1 MSEPDLELAGPS
13 EAEWLSLVREVS
25 ADNTRYFSEN
35 QLYCRYARGKVVV
48 TRYISRRGKL
58 GLILIAVG
66 LLIWVY
72 GLKRDWGLT
81 LVLGIATTLTGVAQ
95 VGAGVVTR
103 RDPAPREPVT
113 RWLEKRRGEASL
125 PTFLA
130 GPTLAQQGAELRPAR
145 VECLVLVEH
154 DLLADLLLKN
164 GAHEALSALVVS
176 ERGYPE
182 ALAREAQ
189 RVLDERSDLKVIAV
203 HDSTERGVAS
213 KARWA
218 ASPVLSLAGR
228 EIVDAG
234 LFAADVGQIEELAR
248 AFPASAFTRVPLDAL
263 SLPTLLA
270 GLSGV
275 TRGAFSLSTGIH
287 GEVPAASAEAAA

>member
-1 MSEPDLELAGPS
+1 MSDSDLELEGPS
-13 EAEWLSLVREVS
+13 EAEWHTFVHEVS
-25 ADNTRYFSEN
+25 AGNTRYFTEN

-58 GLILIAVG
+58 GLLLIAVG

-95 VGAGVVTR
+95 VGTGVVTR

-113 RWLEKRRGEASL
+113 RWLEKRRAESAL

-130 GPTLAQQGAELRPAR
+130 APALAEQGVELRPAR

-164 GAHEALSALVVS
+164 GVHEALGALIVS

-189 RVLDERSDLKVIAV
+189 RLLDERSDLRVIAV

-213 KARWA
+213 KARWV
-218 ASPVLSLAGR
+218 ASPALTLAER
-228 EIVDAG
+228 EIIDAG

-248 AFPASAFTRVPLDAL
+248 TFPASAFTRVPLDAL

-270 GLSGV
+270 GLRGV
-275 TRGAFSLSTGIH
+275 TRGAFSLSAGIH
-287 GEVPAASAEAAA
+287 GDVPASAEAAA

>member
-1 MSEPDLELAGPS
+1 MSEPNLELEGPS
-13 EAEWLSLVREVS
+13 EAEWHALVHEVS
-25 ADNTRYFSEN
+25 AGNTRYFTEN
-35 QLYCRYARGKVVV
+35 QLYCRYARGRVVV

-58 GLILIAVG
+58 GLILVAVG

-72 GLKRDWGLT
+72 GLKKDWGLS

-95 VGAGVVTR
+95 VGTGVVTR

-113 RWLEKRRGEASL
+113 RWLEKQQTEAPL

-130 GPTLAQQGAELRPAR
+130 TPTLAQRGAELRPTR
-145 VECLVLVEH
+145 VECLILVEH
-154 DLLADLLLKN
+154 DLLAELLLKN
-164 GAHEALSALVVS
+164 GVHEALSALVVS

-189 RVLDERSDLKVIAV
+189 RVLDERSDLKVLAV
-203 HDSTERGVAS
+203 HDATEHGVAS

-218 ASPVLSLAGR
+218 RSPVLSLTEHA
-228 EIVDAG
+228 IIDAG
-234 LFAADVGQIEELAR
+234 LFAADVGQLEELAR
-248 AFPASAFTRVPLDAL
+248 AFPASAFTQVPLDAL

-275 TRGAFSLSTGIH
+275 TRGAFSLSAGIH
-287 GEVPAASAEAAA
+287 GEVPPSADAAA